1 MSDGENDNNNLD
13 PSARPKRVFHGVQ
26 GVNQR
31 LLVSP
36 GVQTVDD
43 EADEAIGC
51 FNLALVLQG
60 AGGKKEIL
68 ENLTFSMFW
77 DLAGLS
83 TLQVELI
90 VAVTPLRTFYL

>member
-1 MSDGENDNNNLD
+1 MADDDNDNNNLD
-13 PSARPKRVFHGVQ
+13 ASARPRRVFHGVQ

-31 LLVSP
+31 LLVGS

-60 AGGKKEIL
+60 AGGEK
-68 ENLTFSMFW
+68 ENL
-77 DLAGLS
+77 
-83 TLQVELI
+83 ELFPCSG
-90 VAVTPLRTFYL
+90 TWLDFLRYKSS